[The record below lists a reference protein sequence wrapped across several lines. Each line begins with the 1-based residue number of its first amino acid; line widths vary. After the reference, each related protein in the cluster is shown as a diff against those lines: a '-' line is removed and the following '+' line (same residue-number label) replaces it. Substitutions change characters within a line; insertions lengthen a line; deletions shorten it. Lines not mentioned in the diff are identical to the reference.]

1 MAETWYPVSSGLAT
15 VEHLSERIT
24 REDLGKAS
32 VCVEGGRD
40 HGRGVERGCQ
50 ARVCP
55 HRGGQSEPRTSET
68 ETT

>member
-1 MAETWYPVSSGLAT
+1 MAETWYPVSPGLAT
-15 VEHLSERIT
+15 VGHLTERIT

-40 HGRGVERGCQ
+40 HGQGVERGCQ